1 MRLVL
6 DTDDGRGIV
15 IKESDEVGGILLMI
29 CTITVTRN
37 PAMRTHGRSQRCRG
51 PWVIGGATDRRLVGT
66 VVTAV
71 AENSLPATRI
81 DPFPEPAW

>member
-1 MRLVL
+1 LVDPVVDL
-6 DTDDGRGIV
+6 HHHGA
-15 IKESDEVGGILLMI
+15 EE
-29 CTITVTRN
+29 
-37 PAMRTHGRSQRCRG
+37 PAARTNGRSQRCRG